1 MRENT
6 DQKISEYGHFS
17 DSVKL
22 HDNPPYWRRSGA
34 FIVNFENI
42 LFLYI
47 AFYGKFEQVN
57 VSYAFPKV
65 FFCHDLSKKLIKNI
79 NLNILLD
86 LATDQF

>member
-17 DSVKL
+17 HSVKL

-57 VSYAFPKV
+57 VSYAFPIV
-65 FFCHDLSKKLIKNI
+65 FFVTIFQKN
-79 NLNILLD
+79 
-86 LATDQF
+86 